1 MAASI
6 CTLGTSEKFM
16 GPRGCRVLL
25 SRPDRVC
32 LLPSSPQGSRSPP
45 LETGSTF
52 PPSPRDLGDLV
63 VTVLCLDGGLRPQG
77 SLPGSDRPCEGLWV
91 CLLLGALVRLG
102 VGPRVCQV
110 TRVPLVCVP
119 SRAHLCECDLG
130 VELCTS
136 ACGCVECGENVVG
149 VLEPTGARAANVCR

>member
-1 MAASI
+1 M
-6 CTLGTSEKFM
+6 T
-16 GPRGCRVLL
+16 
-25 SRPDRVC
+25 
-32 LLPSSPQGSRSPP
+32 
-45 LETGSTF
+45 
-52 PPSPRDLGDLV
+52 LV

-77 SLPGSDRPCEGLWV
+77 FSPGSDRPCGGLWV

-102 VGPRVCQV
+102 VGPWVCQV
-110 TRVPLVCVP
+110 IQVPLVCVP

-136 ACGCVECGENVVG
+136 ACGCVECGENMVG